1 MPAKTLVIGATG
13 RVGAELARLLVEKEE
28 AVRAATRTPASAA
41 AKLPR
46 AAEVSGFDFDKPET
60 FAPALKGIS
69 KVFLM
74 ARPGDNHADK
84 AAIPLID
91 LARREGVRL
100 IVNLTAMGVEKDD
113 TFTLRILE
121 KYIEVSG
128 IPYVHLRP
136 NWFMQNFD
144 SGPMHADIR
153 ATGALHLP
161 AADAKL
167 SFIDTRDIAA
177 VALAALTDPRHAGK
191 AYTLTGGK
199 ALDYY
204 EAVAILSRVSGKTIT
219 YVPMSEEAACAA
231 LNKAGVPADLIERW
245 KNFYRIVR
253 QGLCAPVIP
262 DTESILGRPP
272 ITFEQYARDH
282 AAAWNQEE
290 KTTQS

>member
-1 MPAKTLVIGATG
+1 VSAKTLIIGATG
-13 RVGAELARLLVEKEE
+13 RVGTELARLLIEKGE

-46 AAEVSGFDFDKPET
+46 TAEVYEFDFDRPET
-60 FAPALKGIS
+60 FAPALKGIA
-69 KVFLM
+69 KVFLI
-74 ARPGDNHADK
+74 ARPGDNHADQ

-91 LARREGVRL
+91 LAKKEGVRL

-121 KYIEVSG
+121 KYVEASG

-161 AADAKL
+161 AAEAKL
-167 SFIDTRDIAA
+167 SFIDIRDIAA
-177 VALAALTDPRHAGK
+177 VALAALTDPRHEGK
-191 AYTLTGGK
+191 AYTLTGGE
-199 ALDYY
+199 ALDHY
-204 EAVAILSRVSGKTIT
+204 EVASILSRVAEKTIA
-219 YVPMSEEAACAA
+219 YVPLREEVARAA
-231 LNKAGVPADLIERW
+231 LTKTGAPADLIERW
-245 KNFYRIVR
+245 TNFYRIVR

-262 DTESILGRPP
+262 DTESVLRRPP
-272 ITFEQYARDH
+272 ITFEQYAEDH
-282 AAAWNQEE
+282 AAAWR
-290 KTTQS
+290 